1 MSAFEA
7 TGPLPTGTTV
17 LEASAGTGKT
27 HAVAGLVTRYVAEG
41 AARVEDLLVVTFGR
55 AATGELRS
63 RVRERLVRTRDALA
77 DPAAVEHGDEVVRHL
92 AGGDPGAVRR
102 RRELLAAALASFD
115 AATITTVHGFCQ
127 QVLTGLG
134 TAADADPGA
143 ALVED
148 LSDLVEEVCD
158 DLHLRW
164 AVRQELPFD
173 RACALRVA
181 RQAVARADARLE
193 PAERAPGTP
202 EDLRVRFATAVRAE
216 VARRKAARRV
226 LGFDDLLVRLRDA
239 LADPVTG
246 PVACARLRERYRLV
260 LVDEFQD
267 TDAVQWDVLRLAFHG
282 VRPLVLVG
290 DPKQAIYAFRGAD
303 VRSYLA
309 ARDAAAQRATLDV
322 NRRSDPAVVHGVQEL
337 LRGAALGEEGIVVH
351 EVRPAHERAA
361 LVDAAGREDPAPV
374 RLRVLPRA
382 DLPTD
387 RGGLPLLARARS
399 AVAADVA
406 AQVASVLGSGLRVR
420 PRDGAGEETGG
431 RPLAAGDVAVLVRTR
446 TQARLVQEALQ
457 RAGLPCVLSRGPSVF
472 GSEAA
477 RDWLVLLEA
486 LEQPH
491 RTARVRRL
499 VLSAFV
505 GSTAEELDAGGER
518 ATDAAAVRLRTWAAV
533 LAERGVAGLFAAVAE
548 EHALPARLLGTS
560 GGERRLTDLRHV
572 CEVLHAEAAEHGRGP
587 AGLLAWL
594 RARVDEADGD
604 VGAERSRRLDTDR
617 AAVQVA
623 TVHTSKGLEFEVV
636 CVPFG
641 WDVPGPGPARRER
654 LPVAHAPA
662 GAPAGTG
669 AVRTLHV
676 GGTGSPGYAAAC
688 AAADA
693 ECAGEELR
701 LLYVALTRAVS
712 RLLVWWAP
720 SRCTAESPL
729 HRLLFAPD
737 ARALP
742 PAVPVPPEADALA
755 HLRRLDGTG
764 TGVRLERAGDD
775 GAAPAAPP
783 PAAPAAL
790 LPPAVFGGRVD
801 ALWRRTSYSGL
812 TRDVH
817 EAPLV
822 RTGPE
827 APGTVDEVDLEG
839 VAAGAGEPAD
849 PVLRRWR
856 EVPSPLADLPA
867 GAGFGTLVHAVL
879 EDFDP
884 AAPDRPAHL
893 AALAR
898 EQFAGALAEPLAA
911 ALDPVLRTPLGP
923 LAGGAALEGFAVP
936 DRLAELDF
944 ELPLGGG
951 DRAGDGDGALL
962 GQVADLLRRHLDP
975 DDPVHPYADALA
987 EPALGGQVLRGYLT
1001 GSIDAVLRR
1010 RGPGGPAH
1018 LVVDYKTNRLA
1029 GPGEALTA
1037 WHYRREALDD
1047 AVREAHYPLQA
1058 LLYCVAL
1065 HRFLRWRQPG
1075 YDPAVHLGGVLYL
1088 FLRGMC
1094 GPDVPAATGPDGAP
1108 GAPPGVWSWCPPP
1121 ALVTDVSD
1129 LLAGRP
1135 R

>member
-1 MSAFEA
+1 MSAFDP

-41 AARVEDLLVVTFGR
+41 AARVEDVLVVTFGR

-63 RVRERLVRTRDALA
+63 RVRERLLCTRDALA
-77 DPAAVEHGDEVVRHL
+77 DPGAAAAHGDDVVRHL
-92 AGGDPGAVRR
+92 AAGPPAEVAA
-102 RRELLAAALASFD
+102 RRERLGTALASFD
-115 AATITTVHGFCQ
+115 AATVTTVHGFCQ

-134 TAADADPGA
+134 TAADVDPAA

-148 LSDLVEEVCD
+148 LSDLVEEVSD
-158 DLHLRW
+158 DLYLRW
-164 AVRQELPFD
+164 AVREPLPFD
-173 RACALRVA
+173 RDCALRIA
-181 RQAVARADARLE
+181 RAAVARADARLE
-193 PAERAPGTP
+193 PAERAPRSP
-202 EDLRVRFATAVRAE
+202 ADLRVRFAAAVRAE
-216 VARRKAARRV
+216 AARRRAARRV
-226 LGFDDLLVRLRDA
+226 LGFDDLLARLRDA
-239 LADPVTG
+239 LAAPVSG
-246 PVACARLRERYRLV
+246 AVARERLRRRYRVV

-303 VRSYLA
+303 VHSYLA
-309 ARDAAAQRATLDV
+309 ARDAADHEATLDV
-322 NRRSDPAVVHGVQEL
+322 NRRSDPALLGGVQAL
-337 LRGAALGEEGIVVH
+337 LRGAALGQEGIVVH
-351 EVRPAHERAA
+351 EVRAAHERAA
-361 LVDAAGREDPAPV
+361 LVDAAGEEDPAPL

-382 DLPTD
+382 GLPTD
-387 RGGLPLLARARS
+387 RAGLPQLARARA
-399 AVAADVA
+399 AVAGDVA
-406 AQVASVLGSGLRVR
+406 AQVAAVLGAGYEVR
-420 PRDGAGEETGG
+420 PRDGSPG
-431 RPLAAGDVAVLVRTR
+431 RALAAGDVAVLVRTR

-457 RAGLPCVLSRGPSVF
+457 DAGVPCVLSRGPSVF
-472 GSEAA
+472 GTEAA

-499 VLSAFV
+499 ALSAFV
-505 GSTAEELDAGGER
+505 GSTAHDLDAGGER
-518 ATDAAAVRLRTWAAV
+518 ATDAAAVRLRAWTAV

-548 EHALPARLLGTS
+548 EHDLPARLLATT
-560 GGERRLTDLRHV
+560 GGERHLTDLRHV
-572 CEVLHAEAAEHGRGP
+572 CEVLHAEAAAHERGP
-587 AGLLAWL
+587 AGLLSWL
-594 RARVDEADGD
+594 RARVDGAERD
-604 VGAERSRRLDTDR
+604 VDAERSRRLDTDR

-641 WDVPGPGPARRER
+641 WDVPGAGPGSRER
-654 LPVAHAPA
+654 LPVAHT
-662 GAPAGTG
+662 GAP

-676 GGTGSPGYAAAC
+676 GGAGSPGYAGAC
-688 AAADA
+688 AAEDD
-693 ECAGEELR
+693 EGAGEELR

-720 SRCTAESPL
+720 SRCTAASPL
-729 HRLLFAPD
+729 HRLLLAPD
-737 ARALP
+737 PLAP
-742 PAVPVPPEADALA
+742 PPSVPVPAEADVLRALE
-755 HLRRLDGTG
+755 HLAAPG
-764 TGVRLERAGDD
+764 TGVAVERAGGD
-775 GAAPAAPP
+775 GAPAPVLPDPAPAAP
-783 PAAPAAL
+783 

-801 ALWRRTSYSGL
+801 PHWRRTSYSGL
-812 TRDVH
+812 TRGVH
-817 EAPLV
+817 DAPVV
-822 RTGPE
+822 RAGAEVPGTLDESDLQAPA
-827 APGTVDEVDLEG
+827 APGT
-839 VAAGAGEPAD
+839 AGAAD
-849 PVLRRWR
+849 PLAQRWR

-884 AAPDRPAHL
+884 AAAERRPHL

-898 EQFAGALAEPLAA
+898 EQFAGPLAEPLAD

-923 LAGGAALEGFAVP
+923 LASGAALEGFAVA

-951 DRAGDGDGALL
+951 DAAGEGAGALL
-962 GQVADLLRRHLDP
+962 GDVAGLLREHLDP
-975 DDPVHPYADALA
+975 ADPVHRYAGDLE
-987 EPALGGQVLRGYLT
+987 EPVLGEQVLRGYLT

-1010 RGPGGPAH
+1010 PGPQGPAH

-1037 WHYRREALDD
+1037 WHYRREALDE
-1047 AVREAHYPLQA
+1047 AVRQAHYPLQA

-1075 YDPAVHLGGVLYL
+1075 YDPDAHLGGVLYL

-1094 GPDVPAATGPDGAP
+1094 GPDLPAEPGPGGEPA
-1108 GAPPGVWSWCPPP
+1108 APPGVWSWRPPA
-1121 ALVTDVSD
+1121 ALVTDLSD
-1129 LLAGRP
+1129 LLAGRA